1 MYRFTQIDPQLLIDS
16 RANQELFRLFLEHT
30 PVAIAMFDRQ
40 MHYILASRRWLIDY
54 NLGNQNIIGRSHYEV
69 FEEIPDRWKKIHQRC
84 LAGAVEKSEEDL
96 FPRADGTTDWV
107 RWEIHPW
114 RNIAGEIGGII
125 MFTEVITERKQAEL
139 ALKQTQEELQANA
152 SLLSAVIEG
161 IPDPLFV
168 KDLKGRYAM
177 LNAAGAKVIGK
188 PVEEIIGKDDT
199 EIFPQEIGRQ
209 LKQNDRRIMKTGETQ
224 VLEEVASEKGMT
236 RTFLSTKSVYRDP
249 QGNVI
254 GLIGIVRD
262 ITARKLA
269 EEALTKT
276 NEKLEIEIEERTR
289 KLKQTIE
296 RLKKE
301 IAERKLVEKTLAETE
316 LHNRYLLDR
325 CPIGLALCRMDGK
338 LVYINP
344 AYAAIMGRTVEETL
358 KLRDWDITPEK
369 YVNQEQM
376 QLVSLRKT
384 GQYGPY
390 EKEYIHKDGHLV
402 SVVSAGLIVEKD
414 GEKFVWSYV
423 QDISDRKQAE
433 QALRQS
439 EERYR
444 SLVTATSQIVWVVD
458 PQGQTID
465 IPEWRAYT
473 GQTVEEVRGLR
484 WLSALHPE
492 DCDRTAKV
500 WVEAVTNKTL
510 YDTEYRIR
518 SKDGTYRYFS
528 VRAVPVLAE
537 DGNVREWVGICT
549 DIHDRKLAEEAL
561 QQKEEFLRSIY
572 EGVEQTVFVVD
583 VREDGE
589 LHYIGINP
597 VGERISGLS
606 SNEWYGKTPEEIFGP
621 VLGASVRQ
629 RYTKCLEAGA
639 TISYEECVTFGDVD
653 TYALTNLTPLRDEEG
668 RIYRIIGTVN
678 DITERKLAEEA
689 LRRSEEQLR
698 QKAQREQLLNRVSS
712 QIRQSLD
719 LNTIL
724 ATTVQQIR
732 SLLQIDRCLFIWYLP
747 NAFPPAWNVVH
758 EAKNDDLFSILGD
771 YPADVTGSL
780 AQKHLNWEIY
790 RVDDIET
797 IADPVERQFFQSL
810 GYKSLLDV
818 PIQTGSGAI
827 GVVACMQHNY
837 VRSWTDE
844 EVELLQA
851 VCDQLAIAIAQAE
864 LYAQSQNSARIA
876 EEKAQQLEQAL
887 RELQQTQAQLIQ
899 TEKMSS
905 LGQLV
910 AGVAHEINN
919 PVNFIHGNLTHVD
932 EYTQDLLRL
941 IQLYQKHYPE
951 PNPEIETE
959 IEDIDLDFLLK
970 DLPKMLNSMNIG
982 TQRIRQI
989 VLSLRNFSRL
999 DEAEMKPVDIHEG
1012 IENTLLI
1019 LQNRLKAKPD
1029 RCEIMVIK
1037 EYGKLPEIECYA
1049 GQLNQVFMNLLNN
1062 AIDALEEVIANRSLV
1077 MGNSQQNTNY
1087 QFPTIRIVTEI
1098 FNKDWVKIRI
1108 GDNGAGMTEQV
1119 KNRLFDPFF
1128 TTKPVGKGTGLGLAI
1143 SYQIVVEKHRGQLNC
1158 ISAPGQG
1165 SEFAIAIP
1173 IRQ

>member
-16 RANQELFRLFLEHT
+16 RANQDLFRLFLEHS

-40 MHYILASRRWLIDY
+40 MHYILASRRWLTDY

-84 LAGAVEKSEEDL
+84 LAGAVEKSEEDC
-96 FPRADGTTDWV
+96 FTRADGTIDWV

-114 RNIAGEIGGII
+114 RNSAGEIGGII

-139 ALKQTQEELQANA
+139 ALKQTQEELEA
-152 SLLSAVIEG
+152 SATLLSAVVEG

-177 LNAAGAKVIGK
+177 INAAGAKVIGK
-188 PVEEIIGKDDT
+188 SVAEIIGKDDT
-199 EIFPQEIGRQ
+199 EVFPQEIGRQ

-224 VLEEVASEKGMT
+224 VLEEVVNEKGMM

-249 QGNVI
+249 QGNII

-262 ITARKLA
+262 ITARKMA
-269 EEALTKT
+269 EEALAKT
-276 NEKLEIEIEERTR
+276 NEKLEREIEDRTR

-296 RLKKE
+296 QLKKE
-301 IAERKLVEKTLAETE
+301 IGERKLVEKTLAETE
-316 LHNRYLLDR
+316 IHNRYLLDR
-325 CPIGLALCRMDGK
+325 CPIGLALCRLDGK

-344 AYAAIMGRTVEETL
+344 AYAAIIGRTVEETL
-358 KLRDWDITPEK
+358 NLSYWDITPEK
-369 YVNQEQM
+369 YAEQEQM
-376 QLVSLRKT
+376 QLESLRTT

-402 SVVSAGLIVEKD
+402 RVVLAGLIVEKE
-414 GEKFVWSYV
+414 GEQFIWSYV
-423 QDISDRKQAE
+423 QDISDRKQA
-433 QALRQS
+433 Q
-439 EERYR
+439 
-444 SLVTATSQIVWVVD
+444 
-458 PQGQTID
+458 
-465 IPEWRAYT
+465 
-473 GQTVEEVRGLR
+473 
-484 WLSALHPE
+484 
-492 DCDRTAKV
+492 
-500 WVEAVTNKTL
+500 
-510 YDTEYRIR
+510 
-518 SKDGTYRYFS
+518 
-528 VRAVPVLAE
+528 
-537 DGNVREWVGICT
+537 
-549 DIHDRKLAEEAL
+549 EAL

-572 EGVEQTVFVVD
+572 EGVEQTVFVLD
-583 VREDGE
+583 VREDGD
-589 LHYIGINP
+589 LHCIGINP

-606 SNEWYGKTPEEIFGP
+606 SKEWYGKTPEEIFGQ

-629 RYTKCLEAGA
+629 HYTKCLQAGA
-639 TISYEECVTFGDVD
+639 AISYEECVTFGDVD
-653 TYALTNLTPLRDEEG
+653 TYALTNLTPVRDERG

-678 DITERKLAEEA
+678 DITESKQAEEA
-689 LRRSEEQLR
+689 LRQSEGQLR
-698 QKAQREQLLNRVSS
+698 QKAQREALINRVSR

-719 LNTIL
+719 LDTIL

-747 NAFPPAWNVVH
+747 NAFPPAWDVVH
-758 EAKNDDLFSILGD
+758 EAKNEDLFSLLGY

-780 AQKHLNWEIY
+780 AQTLSNLAIY
-790 RVDDIET
+790 RVDDIDGIT
-797 IADPVERQFFQSL
+797 DPVERQFFQSL
-810 GYKSLLDV
+810 GYKSLLDL
-818 PIQTGSGAI
+818 PIHTGSGAI
-827 GVVACMQHNY
+827 GVVACIEHNY

-851 VCDQLAIAIAQAE
+851 VCDQLGIAIAQAE
-864 LYAQSQNSARIA
+864 LYAQSQNSTRIA
-876 EEKAQQLEQAL
+876 QEKAQQLEQAL

-919 PVNFIHGNLTHVD
+919 PVNFIHGNLTHVN

-941 IQLYQKHYPE
+941 IQLYQKHYRE
-951 PNPEIETE
+951 PNREIATE
-959 IEDIDLDFLLK
+959 IEDIDLDFLVK
-970 DLPKMLNSMNIG
+970 DLPKLLNSMNIG
-982 TQRIRQI
+982 TERIRQI

-1012 IENTLLI
+1012 IDNTLLI
-1019 LQNRLKAKPD
+1019 LQNRLKGKPD
-1029 RCEIMVIK
+1029 RSEIQVIK
-1037 EYGKLPEIECYA
+1037 EYGKLPQIECYA

-1062 AIDALEEVIANRSLV
+1062 AIDALEEVMANRSLV
-1077 MGNSQQNTNY
+1077 MGNSQENSNNQLPITNC
-1087 QFPTIRIVTEI
+1087 QLPTIRICTVV
-1098 FNKDWVKIRI
+1098 NKGWVNIRI
-1108 GDNGAGMTEQV
+1108 ADNGSGMTEQV

-1128 TTKPVGKGTGLGLAI
+1128 TTKPVGKGTGLGLTI

-1165 SEFAIAIP
+1165 AQFAIAIP